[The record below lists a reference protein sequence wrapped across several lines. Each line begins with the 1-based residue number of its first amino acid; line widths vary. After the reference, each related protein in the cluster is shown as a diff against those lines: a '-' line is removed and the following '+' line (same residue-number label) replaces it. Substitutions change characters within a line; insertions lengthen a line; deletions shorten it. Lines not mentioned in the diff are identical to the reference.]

1 MINLE
6 IKTIEGFYNTEYRF
20 RDIANSSDRYC
31 EEFRDFIVQED
42 PNGNCQMFSMAYA
55 DDIIDYS
62 VKDVKCLLKGICGKV
77 SKRQMLLDIREDASD
92 EILKLL
98 KPFSKKQRIKRYV
111 SSNNS
116 KMMLVIIV
124 LDRNKIFK

>member
-6 IKTIEGFYNTEYRF
+6 IQYKKGFYGDQYKF
-20 RDIANSSDRYC
+20 VDIATKSAYNVG
-31 EEFRDFIVQED
+31 EQIDFVLHTE
-42 PNGNCQMFSMAYA
+42 PNGNCQTFSIAYA
-55 DDIIDYS
+55 DEWKIYDEDDMRG
-62 VKDVKCLLKGICGKV
+62 VLKAICKKV
-77 SKRQMLLDIREDASD
+77 MKSQMLLDIRDDDHD

-111 SSNNS
+111 NSNNS
-116 KMMLVIIV
+116 KMMLVIVV